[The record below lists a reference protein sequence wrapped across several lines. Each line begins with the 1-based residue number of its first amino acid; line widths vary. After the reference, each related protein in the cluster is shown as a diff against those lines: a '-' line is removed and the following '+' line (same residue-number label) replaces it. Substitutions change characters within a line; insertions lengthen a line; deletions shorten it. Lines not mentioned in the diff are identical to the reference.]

1 MATAPTRTFSLKRR
15 LLSGAVDDNVR
26 AIRNRP
32 RGKLYRRAPVPW
44 ALLVVGAAGIAA
56 ALALGA
62 ALRGGVFGPAE
73 ARKPFARL
81 PAAPSGSKGPD
92 PGAFFVAGPPVRVP
106 SRVFPLAV
114 RRIVLDP
121 GHGGGDEGTHT
132 STGLVEKDLTLD
144 IARRLAVRLRASGI
158 QALLTRDRDERVSLA
173 DRASFANHSGAD
185 LFVSIHVN
193 WFHDGRADRGIE
205 TFYLGPSDDPF
216 VTRLASEEN
225 RESGYSLADVRR
237 LLDSIY
243 ADLRQQESRQLATD
257 VQTRLLGSV
266 REVEPAVRD
275 RGVKSA
281 PFLVLVATDMPAI
294 LAEVA
299 CLSNDEEARLL
310 GSPDYRDRIAGA
322 LFDGIAAYSR
332 DVQKSGPVTAREETV
347 R

>member
-1 MATAPTRTFSLKRR
+1 LTTVPTRLPGLKRR
-15 LLSGAVDDNVR
+15 LLAGAVDDNVR
-26 AIRNRP
+26 AIRNQP
-32 RGKLYRRAPVPW
+32 RGRLYRRAPLPW
-44 ALLVVGAAGIAA
+44 TLLLVGAAGVAA
-56 ALALGA
+56 AFALGA
-62 ALRGGVFGPAE
+62 ALRSGAI
-73 ARKPFARL
+73 A
-81 PAAPSGSKGPD
+81 PAAPPSPYSRLPVESGPD
-92 PGAFFVAGPPVRVP
+92 KAGPEAVFAAGPLARVP

-114 RRIVLDP
+114 RRIVIDP

-144 IARRLAVRLRASGI
+144 ISKRLAARLRAAGI
-158 QALLTRDRDERVSLA
+158 QPLLTRERDERVSLA
-173 DRASFANHSGAD
+173 DRAAFANRSAAD

-193 WFHDGRADRGIE
+193 WFRDGRADRGIE

-216 VTRLASEEN
+216 VTRLASDEN

-243 ADLRQQESRQLATD
+243 ADLRQEESRQLAAD
-257 VQTRLLGSV
+257 VQKRLLASV

-310 GSPDYRDRIAGA
+310 GRPDYRDRIAGA

-332 DVQKSGPVTAREETV
+332 DVQRSGPATTREESV